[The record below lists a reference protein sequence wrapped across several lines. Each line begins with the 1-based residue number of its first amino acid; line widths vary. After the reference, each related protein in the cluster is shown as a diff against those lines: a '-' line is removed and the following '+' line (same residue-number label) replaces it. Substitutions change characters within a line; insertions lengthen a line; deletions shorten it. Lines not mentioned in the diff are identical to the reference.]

1 MDRSWLGPHGAFPR
15 QCLLA
20 KVWLDKRFL
29 LVLCFV
35 CGRAS
40 LGIDR
45 TDRKGEGEG
54 ETEGE
59 GRSERGRERGKERR
73 GES

>member
-1 MDRSWLGPHGAFPR
+1 M
-15 QCLLA
+15 A

-45 TDRKGEGEG
+45 IDRKGEEEREG
-54 ETEGE
+54 E
-59 GRSERGRERGKERR
+59 RDR
-73 GES
+73 GEREGVREAGRVMKYVNKALSYTKSPSGAAN